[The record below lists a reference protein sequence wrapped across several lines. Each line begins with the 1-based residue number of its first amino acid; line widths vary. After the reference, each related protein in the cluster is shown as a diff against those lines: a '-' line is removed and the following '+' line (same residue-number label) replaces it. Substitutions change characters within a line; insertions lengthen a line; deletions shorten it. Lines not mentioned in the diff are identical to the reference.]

1 MTEHV
6 LHPRHFPKLL
16 SSFILSIIE
25 RGIIILIL
33 LLLQEMRIREVDQI
47 APEKLVSRWYSE
59 DSTRIFVFHEQG
71 TFCLFGPIK
80 SQALET

>member
-6 LHPRHFPKLL
+6 LHPRHFPKL

-33 LLLQEMRIREVDQI
+33 LLLQEMRIREVNQI
-47 APEKLVSRWYSE
+47 APEKLLSRWYGE
-59 DSTRIFVFHEQG
+59 DLTHIFVFHEQG